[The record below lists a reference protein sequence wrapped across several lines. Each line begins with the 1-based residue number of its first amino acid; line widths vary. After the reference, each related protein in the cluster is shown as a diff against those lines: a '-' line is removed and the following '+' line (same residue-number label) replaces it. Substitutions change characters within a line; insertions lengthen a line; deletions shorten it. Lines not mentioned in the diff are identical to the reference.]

1 MNRNQ
6 ILQVCK
12 DEIAALRAKAQGKA
26 YVNLLKAREDHLFA
40 KVERDEKFLVFEIGK
55 RKAFGLS
62 TQNLKEELSKI
73 EGRKKEALS
82 FIGLTLEDLEPQ
94 YSCKVCN
101 DLGYT
106 NTGLCSCLKN
116 KMNEMITKECGAE
129 HTSLNDFSNFN
140 AEIAKSD
147 THKKQLLQLKK
158 KFEIIAHD
166 FPNNVPKF
174 ILLSGTT
181 GVGKTFLTE
190 CLAKELIDKNY
201 LVSFISA
208 FGMNN
213 MFLSYHTTN
222 GNEQKNAYLNAL
234 IDPDCLIIDD
244 LGTEPM
250 LKNVTREY
258 LYLILSE
265 RSRANKMTIIT
276 TNLAPNELL
285 ARYNERIFS
294 RLFNKREG
302 FAVQINGTDLRLAKD
317 KKEDT
322 E

>member
-6 ILQVCK
+6 ILQICK
-12 DEIAALRAKAQGKA
+12 DEIAALRAKAQGTA
-26 YVNLLKAREDHLFA
+26 YLNLLKARENLLFA
-40 KVERDEKFLVFEIGK
+40 KVERDEKFLTYEIGK
-55 RKAFGLS
+55 RKAFGFSVTHLQAELNKIES
-62 TQNLKEELSKI
+62 RKEEALKEIGMTLS
-73 EGRKKEALS
+73 
-82 FIGLTLEDLEPQ
+82 DLEPQ
-94 YSCKVCN
+94 YTCKICN

-106 NTGLCSCLKN
+106 NTGLCSCLKTR
-116 KMNEMITKECGAE
+116 MNNRIVKECGAE
-129 HTSLNDFSNFN
+129 HGTLNDFSAFN
-140 AEIAKSD
+140 ANIAKNEG
-147 THKKQLLQLKK
+147 HKKQLLQLRK
-158 KFEIIAHD
+158 KFEMIAEAY
-166 FPNNVPKF
+166 PNSAPKF

-190 CLAKELIDKNY
+190 CLAKELINKNY

-250 LKNVTREY
+250 LKNVTKEY

-265 RSRANKMTIIT
+265 RSRDDKMTIIT
-276 TNLAPNELL
+276 TNLTPNELL

-302 FAVQINGTDLRLAKD
+302 FAAQISGTDLRLSKD
-317 KKEDT
+317 KKEDID
-322 E
+322 